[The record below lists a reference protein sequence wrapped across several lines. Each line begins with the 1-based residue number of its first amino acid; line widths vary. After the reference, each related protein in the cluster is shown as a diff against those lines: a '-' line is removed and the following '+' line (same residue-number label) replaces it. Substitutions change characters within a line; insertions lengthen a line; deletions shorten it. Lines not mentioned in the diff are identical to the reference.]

1 MTCGMAAASKPSA
14 SAKHII
20 FTGPPGVGKTTATRR
35 LAELWRSRG
44 RPAAGFY
51 TEEVRSS
58 GRRIGF
64 DVVSIVDGRRAT
76 LARTEPFADFI
87 RFGQPPPPRVSAYLV
102 NTAAF
107 EAAAE
112 AALSPALARLQQ
124 PDRADTG
131 PPLLVVIDE
140 VGKMEL
146 FGSQFKRLVEHLV
159 NPALTPPYRL
169 LVSLPVAKGSRED
182 PLISRLR
189 ADNKFFTYSL
199 SRESRDEAPDSA
211 LKALESA
218 VS

>member
-64 DVVSIVDGRRAT
+64 DVVSIVDGSRAT
-76 LARTEPFADFI
+76 LARTEPFADFV
-87 RFGQPPPPRVSAYLV
+87 RLGQPPPPRVSAYLV
-102 NTAAF
+102 NIVAF

-124 PDRADTG
+124 PDRAASG

-146 FGSQFKRLVEHLV
+146 FGSQFRRLVERLV
-159 NPALTPPYRL
+159 NPAVTPYRL
-169 LVSLPVAKGSRED
+169 LLTLPVAKGSRED

-189 ADNKFFTYSL
+189 ADHKFFTYSL